1 MKSMPHTLLK
11 IHLTKIRH
19 MTKILWMMK
28 TSSPK
33 NWTGLILFLNRGDN
47 LTTYDDLLI
56 EADCNNL
63 VTKEKPL
70 RANKGRI
77 KGNRIAI
84 RKDLT
89 QTEKKC
95 VLAEELGHHYTATGN
110 ILDQSTVENRKQEMR
125 GRIVAYNKL
134 VGLRGI
140 IDAYLHH
147 CQSLS
152 ETAEYLGVTEE
163 FLNDSLTY
171 YTNKYGV
178 CTQVDNYVIFFQPN
192 IGVME
197 LI

>member
-1 MKSMPHTLLK
+1 
-11 IHLTKIRH
+11 
-19 MTKILWMMK
+19 MK

>member
-1 MKSMPHTLLK
+1 MQHMEMIYLNYETLLK
-11 IHLTKIRH
+11 
-19 MTKILWMMK
+19 
-28 TSSPK
+28 
-33 NWTGLILFLNRGDN
+33 
-47 LTTYDDLLI
+47 
-56 EADCNNL
+56 EADSLGL
-63 VTKEKPL
+63 VVKEKPL
-70 RANKGRI
+70 QYNNGRI

-84 RKDLT
+84 RKDIET
-89 QTEKKC
+89 TTEKAC

>member
-1 MKSMPHTLLK
+1 MQHMEMIYLNYETLLK
-11 IHLTKIRH
+11 
-19 MTKILWMMK
+19 
-28 TSSPK
+28 
-33 NWTGLILFLNRGDN
+33 
-47 LTTYDDLLI
+47 
-56 EADCNNL
+56 EADSLGL
-63 VTKEKPL
+63 VVKEKPL
-70 RANKGRI
+70 QYNNGRI

-84 RKDLT
+84 RKDIET
-89 QTEKKC
+89 TNEKAC
-95 VLAEELGHHYTATGN
+95 VLAEELGHHYTAAGN
-110 ILDQSTVENRKQEMR
+110 ILDQSTATNRKQEMR

-140 IDAYLHH
+140 IDAYLHN
-147 CQSLS
+147 CQNLF

-178 CTQVDNYVIFFQPN
+178 CTQVDNYVVFFQPN

>member
-1 MKSMPHTLLK
+1 MNYETLLK
-11 IHLTKIRH
+11 
-19 MTKILWMMK
+19 
-28 TSSPK
+28 
-33 NWTGLILFLNRGDN
+33 
-47 LTTYDDLLI
+47 
-56 EADCNNL
+56 EADSLGL
-63 VTKEKPL
+63 VVKEKPL
-70 RANKGRI
+70 QYNNGRI

-84 RKDLT
+84 RKDIET
-89 QTEKKC
+89 TTEKAC